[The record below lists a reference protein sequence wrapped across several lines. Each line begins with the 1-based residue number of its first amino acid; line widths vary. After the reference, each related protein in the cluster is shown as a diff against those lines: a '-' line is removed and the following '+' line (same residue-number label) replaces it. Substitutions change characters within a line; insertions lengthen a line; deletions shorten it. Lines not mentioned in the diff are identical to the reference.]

1 MEERLFGTDGVR
13 GLANRDLSPELALRL
28 GRAAAL
34 VSCEKKPGRIVVG
47 RDTRL
52 SGDLIENAMV
62 AGILSAGVDV
72 LRIGIMPTPAAA
84 YLTRAMKADAGIV
97 ISASHNPIEDNGIK
111 FFDSSGFK
119 LESDSETH
127 IEKLVREDKWGL
139 GETIGVNVG
148 RVYYVGSEAR
158 RVYIEHVLGVI
169 QGDLSGLRIAIDCA
183 YGAAWDIGPSV
194 FMQAGA
200 EIIPYNNEPLGEQI
214 NVDCGSTNPEF
225 LKSVMA
231 ENPDAFGL
239 SFDGDADRVIA
250 VDEDGK
256 YLDGDVI
263 MAIAANDMHTEKRLK
278 GGQVVVTVMT
288 NYGFDLAMKDRG
300 IRVVKTDVGDRFVLQ
315 KMREE
320 GANLGGEQSGHILF
334 LDHNT
339 TGDGIITGLKLAE
352 IVKKRGGRLAPL
364 TEVMRRLP
372 QILVNVNVKDKK
384 KLEASE
390 QVRRKVEAAE
400 EDLTG
405 HGRVL
410 IRPSGTEPLVRVM
423 VEAED
428 EEDARAKADD
438 LAEIVKQELG

>member
-1 MEERLFGTDGVR
+1 MQRLFGTDGVR

-28 GRAAAL
+28 GRAAAI
-34 VSCEKKPGRIVVG
+34 VSCEKKPGKIVVG

-52 SGDLIENAMV
+52 SGDLIENSMV

-84 YLTRAMKADAGIV
+84 YLTRAMEADAGIV

-111 FFDSSGFK
+111 FFDRSGFK
-119 LESDSETH
+119 LEGDAETQ
-127 IEKLVREDKWGL
+127 IEKLVSEDKWDP
-139 GETIGVNVG
+139 GETIGINVG

-158 RVYIEHVLGVI
+158 RIYVDHVLGAI
-169 QGDLSGLRIAIDCA
+169 RGDLAGLKIVLDCA
-183 YGAAWDIGPSV
+183 YGAAWEIGPTV

-200 EIIPYNNEPLGEQI
+200 DVMAYHNQPLGEMI
-214 NVDCGSTNPEF
+214 NVDCGSTNPDF
-225 LKSVMA
+225 LTSA
-231 ENPDAFGL
+231 LRDNPGAFGL

-250 VDEDGK
+250 VDEDGN

-263 MAIAANDMHTEKRLK
+263 MAIAANDMHAEKVLK
-278 GGQVVVTVMT
+278 GGQIVVTVMT
-288 NYGFDLAMKDRG
+288 NYGFDLAMRDRG
-300 IRVVKTDVGDRFVLQ
+300 IKVVKTDVGDRFVLRR
-315 KMREE
+315 MREE

-352 IVKKRGGRLAPL
+352 IVKKRGERLESLGRI
-364 TEVMRRLP
+364 MRRLP
-372 QILVNVNVKDKK
+372 QILVNVSVQDKSM
-384 KLEASE
+384 LDASE

-428 EEDARAKADD
+428 EKDARSIADD
-438 LAEIVKQELG
+438 LAETVKQELG